1 MFTELRS
8 PLLAFLSKILLS
20 VDVYPIPIAL
30 CLASSRPRIVF
41 FFFNA
46 GFGDVEDETGA
57 GIDLL
62 GFPFTLCLGVS
73 FPKFG
78 AIFLSTT
85 FFSSN
90 EGRLI
95 RELRFF
101 LALMKV
107 PASLCD

>member
-1 MFTELRS
+1 M
-8 PLLAFLSKILLS
+8 
-20 VDVYPIPIAL
+20 
-30 CLASSRPRIVF
+30 F

-46 GFGDVEDETGA
+46 GFGDVEDEIGA
-57 GIDLL
+57 GIALL

-78 AIFLSTT
+78 VILLSTI